1 MTFDRRLVI
10 LSALSTLALPQVALS
25 DDAPIKLRELY
36 NKDKSL
42 SDLALSR
49 EGARTTFEGFMAP
62 PLKADAGFFVLTK
75 QPMATCPFCESSVD
89 WPDSILPVYTKRVVD
104 VVPFNVKITARG
116 VLMIEDYVDPDTGFF
131 SKLRLVDAT
140 YDH

>member
-75 QPMATCPFCESSVD
+75 QPMATCPFAKAA
-89 WPDSILPVYTKRVVD
+89 SIGR
-104 VVPFNVKITARG
+104 TAFCRS
-116 VLMIEDYVDPDTGFF
+116 IPNAWSTWCP
-131 SKLRLVDAT
+131 STSRSLRAGC
-140 YDH
+140 